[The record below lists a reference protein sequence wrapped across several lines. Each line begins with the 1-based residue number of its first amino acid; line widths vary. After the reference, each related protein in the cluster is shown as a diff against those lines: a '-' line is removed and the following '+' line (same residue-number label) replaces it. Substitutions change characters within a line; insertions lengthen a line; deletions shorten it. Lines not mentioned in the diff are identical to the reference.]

1 MFQGLSAGSQRI
13 RRHGPLCTAPRNGGR
28 DMTRDKLIREARN
41 NGASWPALVLV
52 YGVLLGTLFLTANA
66 II

>member
-1 MFQGLSAGSQRI
+1 MRI
-13 RRHGPLCTAPRNGGR
+13 VRESGGMRSSYLMPRNGGR

>member
-1 MFQGLSAGSQRI
+1 
-13 RRHGPLCTAPRNGGR
+13 
-28 DMTRDKLIREARN
+28 MTRDKLIREARN